1 VHGAILAR
9 YWRDLTRYRP
19 RVGRHLAGIGNWLY
33 TNGLQMACVAGKLAR
48 MAHKWRDTGAIGTIH
63 RCAVGVIDMSTITV
77 KPWIES
83 VHLHP
88 DVLKEH
94 AETDIFALDLGPL
107 AEGTGTVAP
116 VYRDA
121 ETFFQASYIT
131 SGLRSLLEEVLARLA
146 GKGGAP
152 VLKLMTPFGGGK
164 SHTMAAL
171 LHAARN
177 RKALDTLPEAKG
189 LATPQGKV
197 RVAVVDGQ
205 FFNATQGKEADGIR
219 VKTIWGWIA
228 LQLGGKAG
236 YELVKAND
244 ESRLSPDASDL
255 LKLFGDEPNLI
266 LLDEV
271 LQYLISAGG
280 HKIHDTTLRDETL
293 IFLQRL
299 TVAVGNTAKSALV
312 YSLPSSD
319 PRQALSYLALLQT
332 VSDLANR
339 KDQLR
344 EPVVDDE
351 VCRVLQRRLLE
362 QMPEDKIAAAT
373 AAAYQQVFTQARKAY
388 ATSEAD
394 ERQADEEGILL
405 RDRIRSYYPF
415 HPALIDLMRERW
427 ASLPQY
433 QRTRGALR
441 FLAACLRAQHKAG
454 KSGGLLGPGDVL
466 LEDHDVRR
474 SLVKELGL
482 MNQYDAV
489 FQADLVGHGSRARRI
504 DQRRAKENPS
514 EVGKRHAS
522 RLATTIFLYS
532 FGGLRRDVGGTQE
545 ILPAGVTEAELLA
558 AVVGPDCDSL
568 TAKACLAELRQS
580 CLYLHYDGVRYCFK
594 KDPNVTMLIEQEADE
609 VARND
614 KRVTERIKEML
625 EERLGGYHGAIT
637 WPQDSAAIPDKEPRF
652 LIAYL
657 PLEFAA
663 KPGPEREAAALVMLE
678 KCGSGPRKYR
688 NGIALAI
695 PAADQVEVLR
705 RETRYLLAV
714 DGVRK
719 NAKKL
724 NLTREQLDEL
734 REREASHA
742 SAVESAFLKLYVEVW
757 FPKLVDNKIGLD
769 KVAVGGRPLQVTL
782 NERRQAMIRERLDEL
797 IMQVQ
802 RKVFDSLPPTK
813 IVELFKLGE
822 GNPPVMGIRCAEIRD
837 GFYSFLGFP
846 RLTSESVLR
855 CAIVRGISEG
865 VFGYANVSAPV
876 LGTDGKFQVPL
887 SKVRFENVVSDD
899 EIDFDTGFLML
910 PQAIPQP
917 AAVPPTSSVQLG
929 TTPTTT
935 VTVVPPTPPSGIGQ
949 PGGTAPSIQ
958 KQLELSFTV
967 DKTKLFQA
975 WNAVANLAEMSDKV
989 SVVLRAESAKGFDKS
1004 KLQNGVL
1011 EPLREADLIE

>member
-1 VHGAILAR
+1 
-9 YWRDLTRYRP
+9 
-19 RVGRHLAGIGNWLY
+19 
-33 TNGLQMACVAGKLAR
+33 
-48 MAHKWRDTGAIGTIH
+48 
-63 RCAVGVIDMSTITV
+63 MSTI

-131 SGLRSLLEEVLARLA
+131 TGLKSLLEEVLARLA

-171 LHAARN
+171 LHAARS

-189 LATPQGKV
+189 LASPGNV

-228 LQLGGKAG
+228 LSLGSKAG
-236 YELVKAND
+236 YEIMRAND

-271 LQYLISAGG
+271 LEYLISAGG

-293 IFLQRL
+293 IFLKRL
-299 TVAVGNTAKSALV
+299 TVAAGNAPKTALV
-312 YSLPSSD
+312 YSLPASN
-319 PRQALSYLALLQT
+319 PRQAMAYLALLQT

-344 EPVVDDE
+344 EPVVEDE
-351 VCRVLQRRLLE
+351 VCRVIQRRLLE
-362 QMPEDKIAAAT
+362 TMPDEKVAGAT
-373 AAAYQQVFTQARKAY
+373 ATAYQQVFTQARKAY

-394 ERQADEEGILL
+394 ERQADEEGISL
-405 RDRIRSYYPF
+405 RDRMRSAYPF
-415 HPALIDLMRERW
+415 HPALIDLMRQRW
-427 ASLPQY
+427 ASLPEY

-441 FLAACLRAQHKAG
+441 FLAACLRASHKAG
-454 KSGGLLGPGDVL
+454 RSVGVLGPGDVL
-466 LEDHDVRR
+466 LSDHDVRR

-489 FQADLVGHGSRARRI
+489 FEADLVGTGARARRI
-504 DQRRAKENPS
+504 DQRRAKENPA
-514 EVGKRHAS
+514 EVGKFV
-522 RLATTIFLYS
+522 ATKVATAIFLYS
-532 FGGLRRDVGGTQE
+532 FGGLQREVGGNKE
-545 ILPAGVTEAELLA
+545 VLPAGVTEAELLA
-558 AVVGPDCDSL
+558 ACVGPDLDSL

-594 KDPNVTMLIEQEADE
+594 KDPNVTLLIEQETDA
-609 VARND
+609 VARDD
-614 KRVTERIKEML
+614 KLVTDRVKELL
-625 EERLGGYHGAIT
+625 EDRLAGHHAAIA
-637 WPQDSAAIPDKEPRF
+637 WPADSSAIPDKDPRF

-657 PLEFAA
+657 PLDFAA
-663 KPGPEREAAALVMLE
+663 KALPEREAAALEMIE
-678 KCGSGPRKYR
+678 KCGSGPRKFR
-688 NGIALAI
+688 NGLALAI
-695 PAADQVEVLR
+695 PASDQVETLR
-705 RETRYLLAV
+705 RETRYLIAI
-714 DGVRK
+714 DRVRK
-719 NAKKL
+719 NAKRL
-724 NLTREQLDEL
+724 NLTKEQQDEL
-734 REREASHA
+734 REREATYG
-742 SAVESAFLKLYVEVW
+742 SALESAFLKLYVEVW
-757 FPKLVDNKIGLD
+757 LPKLVENKIGLE

-782 NERRQAMIRERLDEL
+782 SANKKAMIHERICEL

-802 RKVFDSLPPTK
+802 RKVHDSLAPPK
-813 IVELFKLGE
+813 VIELFKLGE
-822 GNPPVMGIRCAEIRD
+822 GNPPTMGIRCLDLQD
-837 GFYSFLGFP
+837 GVFSFLGFP
-846 RLTSESVLR
+846 RLTSDLVLR
-855 CAIVRGISEG
+855 RAIVRGISDG
-865 VFGYANVSAPV
+865 IFGYTNAPAPA
-876 LGTDGKFQVPL
+876 LGTDGKYQVPL

-899 EIDFDTGFLML
+899 EVDFDTGFLML

-917 AAVPPTSSVQLG
+917 TAVAESPAVIGGVVQPTAVPPPVA
-929 TTPTTT
+929 
-935 VTVVPPTPPSGIGQ
+935 PSAIGQ
-949 PGGTAPSIQ
+949 PAGTPVVQ
-958 KQLELSFTV
+958 KQLDLSFTG
-967 DKTKLFQA
+967 DRNQLFKA
-975 WNAVANLAEMSDKV
+975 WNAVANLADMAGKV
-989 SVVLRAESAKGFDKS
+989 TVTLRAESATGFDKA
-1004 KLQNGVL
+1004 KLQNGVI

>member
-1 VHGAILAR
+1 
-9 YWRDLTRYRP
+9 
-19 RVGRHLAGIGNWLY
+19 
-33 TNGLQMACVAGKLAR
+33 
-48 MAHKWRDTGAIGTIH
+48 
-63 RCAVGVIDMSTITV
+63 MSTTTV

-131 SGLRSLLEEVLARLA
+131 TGLKSLLEEVLARLA

-189 LATPQGKV
+189 LASLGKV

-205 FFNATQGKEADGIR
+205 FFNATQGKEDKGIR

-228 LQLGGKAG
+228 LSLGGKAG
-236 YELVKAND
+236 YEIMQAND

-255 LKLFGDEPNLI
+255 MKLFGDEPNLI

-271 LQYLISAGG
+271 LEYLISAGG

-293 IFLQRL
+293 IFLKRL
-299 TVAVGNTAKSALV
+299 TVAAGNAPKTALV
-312 YSLPSSD
+312 YSLPASN
-319 PRQALSYLALLQT
+319 PHQAMAYLALLQT

-344 EPVVDDE
+344 EPVVEDE
-351 VCRVLQRRLLE
+351 VCRVIQRRLLE
-362 QMPEDKIAAAT
+362 QMPDEKIAGMTAT
-373 AAAYQQVFTQARKAY
+373 AYQQVFTQARKAY

-394 ERQADEEGILL
+394 ERQADEEGISL
-405 RDRIRSYYPF
+405 RDRMKSAYPF
-415 HPALIDLMRERW
+415 HPALIDLMRQRW
-427 ASLPQY
+427 ASLPEY

-454 KSGGLLGPGDVL
+454 KSAGVLGPGDVL
-466 LEDHDVRR
+466 LSDHDVRR

-489 FQADLVGHGSRARRI
+489 FEADLVGNSSRARRI
-504 DQRRAKENPS
+504 DQRRAKENPA
-514 EVGKRHAS
+514 EVGKSVATK
-522 RLATTIFLYS
+522 LATAIFLFS
-532 FGGLRRDVGGTQE
+532 FGGLRREVGNSTE
-545 ILPAGVTEAELLA
+545 VLPAGVTEPELLA
-558 AVVGPDCDSL
+558 ACVGPDLDSL
-568 TAKACLAELRQS
+568 TAKACLAELRQN

-594 KDPNVTMLIEQEADE
+594 KDPNVTLLVEQEADA
-609 VARND
+609 VARD
-614 KRVTERIKEML
+614 EKSVTERVRELL
-625 EERLGGYHGAIT
+625 EERLAGHHAAIA
-637 WPQDSAAIPDKEPRF
+637 WPADSSAIPDKDPRF

-657 PLEFAA
+657 PLDFAT
-663 KPGPEREAAALVMLE
+663 KPAQEREETALEMIE
-678 KCGSGPRKYR
+678 KCGSSPRKYR
-688 NGIALAI
+688 NGLALTI
-695 PAADQVEVLR
+695 PAADQVETLR
-705 RETRYLLAV
+705 RETRYLIAV
-714 DGVRK
+714 DRVRK

-724 NLTREQLDEL
+724 NLTKEQQDEL

-742 SAVESAFLKLYVEVW
+742 GALESAFLKLYVEVW
-757 FPKLVDNKIGLD
+757 MPKLVENKIVLE
-769 KVAVGGRPLQVTL
+769 KIAVGGRPLQVTL
-782 NERRQAMIRERLDEL
+782 TSGKAAMVYERTCEL

-802 RKVFDSLPPTK
+802 RKVHDTLAPPK
-813 IVELFKLGE
+813 IIELFKLGE
-822 GNPPVMGIRCAEIRD
+822 GNPPLMGIRCSEILS
-837 GFYSFLGFP
+837 GFYSFLGFA
-846 RLTSESVLR
+846 RLTSDMALR
-855 CAIVRGISEG
+855 RAIVRGISDG
-865 VFGYANVSAPV
+865 IFAYISGPV
-876 LGTDGKFQVPL
+876 PTLGPDGKFQVAL
-887 SKVRFENVVSDD
+887 SKVRFENLVADD

-917 AAVPPTSSVQLG
+917 ASVAETATSVGGGSTPPVTVPPPVA
-929 TTPTTT
+929 
-935 VTVVPPTPPSGIGQ
+935 PSAVGQ
-949 PGGTAPSIQ
+949 PAGTPVAQ
-958 KQLELSFTV
+958 KQLELSFTA
-967 DKTKLFQA
+967 DRAQLFQA
-975 WNAVANLAEMSDKV
+975 WNAVANLADMAGKV
-989 SVVLRAESAKGFDKS
+989 TVTVRAESAKGFDKA
-1004 KLQNGVL
+1004 KLQNGVI